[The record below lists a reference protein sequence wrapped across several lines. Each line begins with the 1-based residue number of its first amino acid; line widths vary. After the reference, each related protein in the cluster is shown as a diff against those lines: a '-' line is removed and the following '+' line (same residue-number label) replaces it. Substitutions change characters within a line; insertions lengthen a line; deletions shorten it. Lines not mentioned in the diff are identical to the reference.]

1 MNKIDT
7 FEYVLSLILFLIYLV
22 VSWQFFMHDDVR
34 AGIESI
40 IFLIGIVELR
50 RIRGERC
57 NKK

>member
-22 VSWQFFMHDDVR
+22 VSWQFFMHYDIHS
-34 AGIESI
+34 GITSV